1 VIAIVSHAWLLD
13 DDPAAR
19 ADAYARITAEF
30 EAVHATIAG
39 YRGRRLLHGNDDPRH
54 VVNIRFFDRVDDY
67 DDLVAHPDY
76 ATWIARLS
84 EHIEPRDP
92 QKEILSVLLATDR

>member
-1 VIAIVSHAWLLD
+1 MIAIVSHAWLLA
-13 DDPAAR
+13 DDPAGR
-19 ADAYARITAEF
+19 ADAYSRITADF

-39 YRGRRLLHGNDDPRH
+39 YRGRRLLRGDDDPRH
-54 VVNIRFFDRVDDY
+54 IVNVRFFDRADDY
-67 DDLVAHPDY
+67 DQLVAHPDY
-76 ATWIARLS
+76 STWIARLS